1 MSFYDDASLVFLPSG
16 GAGKDGKAYS
26 MKPTDGNGD
35 FTFSRGSN
43 LTATRVDSNGL
54 IEKGRENL
62 LLQSNQFDTTWVT
75 SNTSVTSGQSGY
87 DGSSDA
93 WLLNSTTTGSPRIQQ
108 IVSSSGVSTY
118 SVYAKAATDDFVQL
132 RAFMS
137 PSGDA
142 SIWIDLSNGVIVNS
156 SGAAKVTS
164 NIESIGSGWY
174 RCSLTFNGTL
184 SHLRIYP
191 ASAFGTYSTSGNGVY
206 IQDAQLEQG
215 LVATEPIESGA
226 TTGLAGILEDSPR
239 FDYSGGASCPSLL
252 LEPQRTNLV
261 GYSEYYNDWD
271 KNSGTTLTANNA
283 ISPDGNQNATLVE
296 CPLTGGRVGYDVALT
311 SGTTYTFSIYLKN
324 NGGDTSIS
332 IGSHGTAQLETITI
346 NNDWNRYSTT
356 FTATSTIT
364 SNIRFVSSGSNIN
377 MYAFGA
383 QLEEGSYPTSY
394 IPNHSGG
401 SVTRNGDVNTLLN
414 QSGVIGQTE
423 GTIYVN
429 WIATE
434 HSSNSQIFD
443 IGNGNVD
450 RITLIH
456 NSNNSL
462 RVLVRTNNT
471 SIIDYTESSAIVG
484 GNTYKAAFSYSD
496 SSGYAFYLNGSKLT
510 DGTDIVD
517 FSTSVDD
524 IYMNSTFT
532 DSNKE
537 KNNYKQF
544 LLFDTRISDNNL
556 ATLTS

>member
-1 MSFYDDASLVFLPSG
+1 M
-16 GAGKDGKAYS
+16 
-26 MKPTDGNGD
+26 
-35 FTFSRGSN
+35 
-43 LTATRVDSNGL
+43 
-54 IEKGRENL
+54 
-62 LLQSNQFDTTWVT
+62 
-75 SNTSVTSGQSGY
+75 
-87 DGSSDA
+87 
-93 WLLNSTTTGSPRIQQ
+93 
-108 IVSSSGVSTY
+108 
-118 SVYAKAATDDFVQL
+118 
-132 RAFMS
+132 
-137 PSGDA
+137 
-142 SIWIDLSNGVIVNS
+142 
-156 SGAAKVTS
+156 
-164 NIESIGSGWY
+164 
-174 RCSLTFNGTL
+174 
-184 SHLRIYP
+184 
-191 ASAFGTYSTSGNGVY
+191 
-206 IQDAQLEQG
+206 
-215 LVATEPIESGA
+215 VATEYIESGA
-226 TTGLAGILEDSPR
+226 TTGLAGLLEDSPR

-252 LEPQRTNLV
+252 LEPSRTNLI
-261 GYSEYYNDWD
+261 GYSEYFEGTGWV
-271 KNSGTTLTANNA
+271 KESGATIESNVDS
-283 ISPDGNQNATLVE
+283 SPDGNTNASYLKAPIATNS
-296 CPLTGGRVGYDVALT
+296 TIRIK
-311 SGTTYTFSIYLKN
+311 YTFSCTSSQTYVGSIFVKKENVDFIRILSTGATASTLEAFYNVSNGTLGSSGTPSKAIIEDYGNGWYRLSLVIDAVNTSSSATFRVQLAKTDGAVIDNFDGTEKN
-324 NGGDTSIS
+324 LIFGG
-332 IGSHGTAQLETITI
+332 QLEQ
-346 NNDWNRYSTT
+346 
-356 FTATSTIT
+356 A
-364 SNIRFVSSGSNIN
+364 
-377 MYAFGA
+377 
-383 QLEEGSYPTSY
+383 SYPTSY

-401 SVTRNGDVNTLLN
+401 SVTRAADVNTLLN

-510 DGTDIVD
+510 DGTDRVD